1 MTTYE
6 IYNQAIK
13 SLYAD
18 ERLHIARLIL
28 DDLAPDSVLYRPGYV
43 RDLAHME
50 QLLLDGLNSG
60 PMAEANNEYWEQ
72 KQQRMTARLSP
83 A

>member
-13 SLYAD
+13 PLHAD

-28 DDLAPDSVLYRPGYV
+28 DDLAPDSIPDRPGDV
-43 RDLAHME
+43 RDLAHLE
-50 QLLLDGLNSG
+50 QILLDGLNSG
-60 PMAEANNEYWEQ
+60 PMIEANNEYWAR
-72 KQQRMTARLSP
+72 KQQRMAERLDP

>member
-13 SLYAD
+13 PLRAD

-28 DDLAPDSVLYRPGYV
+28 EDLAPDAIPERPGDV
-43 RDLAHME
+43 RDLAHLE

-60 PMAEANNEYWEQ
+60 PKIEANNEYWAQ
-72 KQQRMTARLSP
+72 KQQRMTARLRP